1 VAAHPYARQR
11 IGLATMHEKER
22 ALAPAFRRVLGAEL
36 VVPVLDTDVLGTFSG
51 EVPRPDALVETA
63 LLKAEMLF
71 EAMPGLDCA
80 LASEGSY
87 GPIDRVP
94 LNPGGVELL
103 AFVDRRRGIRHVE
116 TLPTHR
122 TNWRLQR
129 FAAGDP
135 GCVPALKAMGFPEF
149 GVFVVCSSD
158 MSQPIKGLATVEA
171 VIDAMDREAR
181 RSEDGLAVLYS
192 DMRAH
197 RNPRRMKVLRAAGW
211 KLAKRL
217 ATLCPKCHAP
227 GWGWIDS
234 RRGLPC
240 ERCAAPTD
248 WIDFEIDGCTVCGHA
263 ASRPRSDGRRRGVPP
278 AS

>member
-1 VAAHPYARQR
+1 
-11 IGLATMHEKER
+11 
-22 ALAPAFRRVLGAEL
+22 
-36 VVPVLDTDVLGTFSG
+36 
-51 EVPRPDALVETA
+51 
-63 LLKAEMLF
+63 MLF
-71 EAMPGLDCA
+71 EAMPDLDCA

-103 AFVDRRRGIRHVE
+103 AFVDRKRGIRHVE

-135 GCVPALKAMGFPEF
+135 ARLLALKDMGFPEF

-171 VIDAMDREAR
+171 VIEAMDREAR
-181 RSEDGLAVLYS
+181 RSDDGLAVLYS

-197 RNPRRMKVLRAAGW
+197 KNPLRMKVLRAAGW

-227 GWGWIDS
+227 GLGLHRLAPRPAVRGV
-234 RRGLPC
+234 RRADALDRFRDRRLHRLRPRGGRAAQGRPAHRVAALLPGLPLTAG
-240 ERCAAPTD
+240 RAACQPL
-248 WIDFEIDGCTVCGHA
+248 ILSA
-263 ASRPRSDGRRRGVPP
+263 KARL
-278 AS
+278 